1 MTLSGVERGAVVAT
15 VIELQPGEH
24 QVLLC
29 RRHWIALYPQLLLDL
44 LVAAIP
50 VGLLMWVVR
59 SQGAGGRG
67 EQIAL
72 AASAVWLVV
81 MAFRA
86 YFHWYRWRHDTW
98 LITNQRLVDSVRR
111 NWFNHEVSS
120 ADLIDIQDVSM
131 SRSGVFQTALDF
143 GDLNVQ
149 TASEQ
154 QRFVLAK
161 IPGPAA
167 VLTILDRTRDEA
179 RRATNART

>member
-1 MTLSGVERGAVVAT
+1 MASIV
-15 VIELQPGEH
+15 ELQPGEQ

-29 RRHWIALYPQLLLDL
+29 RRHWIALYPQLLLDV

-50 VGLLMWVVR
+50 IAVLLWATAR
-59 SQGAGGRG
+59 AEGARPQ
-67 EQIAL
+67 QIGVAV
-72 AASAVWLVV
+72 SAVWLVV

-131 SRSGVFQTALDF
+131 RRSGVLQTALDF

-149 TASEQ
+149 TAGEV

-161 IPGPAA
+161 IPDPAA
-167 VLTILDRTRDEA
+167 ILTILDRTRDEA
-179 RRATNART
+179 RRSSIGRP